1 MNNFVDVIN
10 VRTMYSPQEVEE
22 GFLVGQIAYE
32 AEQRITNY
40 ILEGTGVTEAEFMTI
55 EALDDAI
62 SLGRPPRTRFCRI
75 FTSQDQIN
83 KAKDNWDRLD
93 AILNC
98 DSSFY
103 RAITAF
109 KSYRRVGGRDL
120 QDTDELYHRVRGFR
134 HTDEQDKNITL
145 RILTALSMLPA

>member
-62 SLGRPPRTRFCRI
+62 SFGKT
-75 FTSQDQIN
+75 
-83 KAKDNWDRLD
+83 A
-93 AILNC
+93 A
-98 DSSFY
+98 DS
-103 RAITAF
+103 
-109 KSYRRVGGRDL
+109 L
-120 QDTDELYHRVRGFR
+120 L
-134 HTDEQDKNITL
+134 
-145 RILTALSMLPA
+145 